1 MPSPTH
7 DALHATLALLRHGS
21 EPPLGAAAALTA
33 LVDRLRP
40 NYPANRLMADACVNQ
55 LCHALEQDAALRD
68 AVRAHVL
75 ALLRDTRLTSFF
87 CDSGILPNTGFFTE
101 LWRRLVQ
108 RVLPPVSDPGYLK
121 DCVRQVFHGHGDHVW
136 LSALDDELKHRLLQA
151 LDVPVGQPG
160 LASLHAQM
168 LDAADILA
176 ARIAAMGLEPE
187 LVRVYPR
194 IEERDS
200 PFLALAREVHRLSAD
215 WRDPLL
221 QGVPPGPALAHWDV
235 LVDQCRDTLD
245 RVQRRAASIGTSLPL
260 AYLMRRL
267 AQSLR
272 RLELI
277 MQLVQGVPGA
287 GQPASAQQLHQRRAL
302 WLELLDEAI
311 AGEGR
316 RQSVRVHLERSTAL
330 LSQRVTENASRTG
343 EHYITTTRDEY
354 AAMWRAAA
362 GAGFIV
368 GFMALLKLYLSKLA
382 LAPLGYALAYSLNY
396 AGGFLLIYVLHF
408 TVATKQPAMTA
419 ATMAA
424 AVSGLKGTARDL
436 DTLATLVVDTLRTQ
450 LAAVAGNVG
459 IALPTAMLIAALLG
473 GALGQPFI
481 DAAKA
486 RHLLHDISPLDSL
499 ALFHAA
505 IAGVWLFLAGL
516 VSGYFDNLAAY
527 EQVRERILHA
537 RWLRAWLGEDR
548 QQRFAAYAH
557 DNLGGLAGNIF
568 FGFCLGCTGLV
579 GMLTGLPLDIRHVT
593 FASANFGF
601 ALVALDFAVD
611 GWTLLKSLAGIGLVG
626 LVNLAVSFTLAL
638 WLALRARGAGFS
650 QTRALLGL
658 LRQRWRD
665 NRRQFFWPP
674 G

>member
-1 MPSPTH
+1 MPFSTQ
-7 DALHATLALLRHGS
+7 DALTPVLTQLREGQL
-21 EPPLGAAAALTA
+21 PPLAALTA
-33 LVDRLRP
+33 LVDTVRP
-40 NYPANRLMADACVNQ
+40 NHPGNRLMADARVNQ
-55 LCHALEQDAALRD
+55 LCHALEQDVVLRD
-68 AVRAHVL
+68 ALRAHLL
-75 ALLRDTRLTSFF
+75 ALLRERKLTSFF

-101 LWRRLVQ
+101 LWRRLVHK
-108 RVLPPVSDPGYLK
+108 VLPPVSDQAYLR
-121 DCVRQVFHGHGDHVW
+121 DCVREVFHKHGDHLW
-136 LSALDDELKHRLLQA
+136 LSALDDDLKRRLLQA
-151 LDVPVGQPG
+151 LSVDAQQPALPE
-160 LASLHAQM
+160 LADMHAQM
-168 LDAADILA
+168 LDAVDILA

-200 PFLALAREVHRLSAD
+200 PFLALAREVHQLSTD
-215 WRDPLL
+215 WRAQLM
-221 QGVPPGPALAHWDV
+221 QGGRPDAASHAHWGV
-235 LVDQCRDTLD
+235 LVAQCRDTMA
-245 RVQRRAASIGTSLPL
+245 RVERRAASIGTSLPL
-260 AYLMRRL
+260 AYLLRRL
-267 AQSLR
+267 TQSLR

-277 MQLVQGVPGA
+277 VQLLQGDTER
-287 GQPASAQQLHQRRAL
+287 QAL

-311 AGEGR
+311 SGEGR

-354 AAMWRAAA
+354 FAMWRAAA

-368 GFMALLKLYLSKLA
+368 GFMALVKLYLGKLA
-382 LAPLGYALAYSLNY
+382 LAPLGFALAYSLNY

-408 TVATKQPAMTA
+408 TIATKQPAMTA

-424 AVSGLKGTARDL
+424 ALSDLKGSARDL
-436 DTLATLVVDTLRTQ
+436 DKLATLVVDTLRTQ

-473 GALGQPFI
+473 WAMGHPFI

-486 RHLLHDISPLDSL
+486 QHLLQDISPVDSL

-505 IAGVWLFLAGL
+505 IAGVWLFMAGL

-527 EQVRERILHA
+527 ERVGERILHA
-537 RWLRAWLGEDR
+537 RWLRAWLGEAR

-557 DNLGGLAGNIF
+557 DNLGALAGNIF

-601 ALVALDFAVD
+601 ALVALDFSVS
-611 GWTLLKSLAGIGLVG
+611 GWVVLKALAGIGLVG
-626 LVNLAVSFTLAL
+626 MVNLTVSFTLAL

-650 QTRALLGL
+650 QTGALAGL

-665 NRRQFFWPP
+665 NRRQFFWPR